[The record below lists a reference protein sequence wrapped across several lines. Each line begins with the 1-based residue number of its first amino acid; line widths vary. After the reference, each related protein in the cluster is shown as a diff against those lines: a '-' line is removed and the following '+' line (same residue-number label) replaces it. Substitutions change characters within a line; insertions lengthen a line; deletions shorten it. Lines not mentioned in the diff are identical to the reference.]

1 MRDGSHILALSGGVG
16 GAKLATGL
24 ASRLAPDALAIVCN
38 TADDF
43 VHLGLT
49 ICPDLDSVMY
59 ALAGRNDTVRGW
71 GLANETWTVLETLQ
85 GLGGEAWFR
94 LGDQDLATH
103 LQRSQRLREGAS
115 LGLATAELCR
125 ALGIAHRVLPMTDDP
140 VRTIVRTA
148 AGELPFQ
155 HYFVREQCRPEVTG
169 FRFEGIAA
177 ARAQPEFLARLS
189 DPALAAVL
197 ICPSNPFVSV
207 DPILQLP
214 GVLDALRNCPAPVV
228 AVTPIVGG
236 QALKGPA
243 AKMMRELGLAS
254 SAEAV
259 AAWYAR
265 YPGLVQG
272 FVLDEIDRAQQPAIE
287 ALGMRVRVANTVMKN
302 AGDRGMLASVA
313 LAFAQEIAGTP

>member
-1 MRDGSHILALSGGVG
+1 MRDGGHILALSGGVG

-24 ASRLAPDALAIVCN
+24 ASRLAPEALTIVCH

-59 ALAGRNDTVRGW
+59 ALAGRNDTERGW
-71 GLANETWTVLETLQ
+71 GLANETWTVLETLG
-85 GLGGEAWFR
+85 GLGGAAWFR

-115 LGLATAELCR
+115 LTAATAELCR
-125 ALGIAHRVLPMTDDP
+125 ALGIAHRVLPMSDDP
-140 VRTIVRTA
+140 VRTVVQTA
-148 AGELPFQ
+148 SGELPFQ

-169 FRFEGIAA
+169 FRFESIAA
-177 ARAQPEFLARLS
+177 ARPQADFLARLA
-189 DPALAAVL
+189 DPALEAVL

-214 GVLDALRNCPAPVV
+214 GVLDALRACPVPVV

-243 AKMMRELGLAS
+243 AKMMRELGLAA

-265 YPGLVQG
+265 YPGLLQG
-272 FVLDEIDRAQQPAIE
+272 FILDEIDRAQQPAIE
-287 ALGMRVRVANTVMKN
+287 ALGMRVRVTNTVMKN

-313 LAFAQEIAGTP
+313 LAFAQEIAGHP